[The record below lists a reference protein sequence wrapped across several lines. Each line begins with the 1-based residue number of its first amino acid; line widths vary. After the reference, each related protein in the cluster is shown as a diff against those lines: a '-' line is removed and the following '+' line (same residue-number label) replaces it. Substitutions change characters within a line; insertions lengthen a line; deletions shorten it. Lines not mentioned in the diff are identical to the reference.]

1 MSPSDL
7 VVAVCAVAAAWLAGR
22 AAANAGMAVV
32 LGELAAGVLM
42 GPSVAPLIAPDLA
55 ARVAA
60 PPVQTVIGHVA
71 DVAVLLFMCRV
82 GLELD
87 LGLLRRQAPRVA
99 GIAAASLIVPFLL
112 GAALAA
118 TLYASHGGPAGNR
131 PVFILFVGT
140 AMSVTALPV
149 LTRMLADWRAQHT
162 VIGTVATACAAVDD
176 VAAWT
181 LLGVV
186 AALVAGAGS
195 PLAGTAAIGL
205 YLAVMITAMRPALA
219 WLFLRL
225 PRRSVLWLL
234 ALALAAISALA
245 GAEAVGL
252 HAVFGAFLFGT
263 SVPRAAGTHA
273 WLDGP
278 IGRVTTWLLPAFF
291 VVMGLRTD
299 LSTLAGAGVLT
310 LALVMATAAAGKIG
324 AGAIAARMASFP
336 WRDALV
342 VGVLLNTR
350 GLVALVVVDL
360 GRQLGILSPA
370 LFATFVV
377 MAFVMT
383 ALTVP
388 VCRLLGWPPTSW
400 TGPGRT

>member
-1 MSPSDL
+1 
-7 VVAVCAVAAAWLAGR
+7 VGIAA
-22 AAANAGMAVV
+22 V
-32 LGELAAGVLM
+32 LGELAAGVVM
-42 GPSVAPLIAPDLA
+42 GPSLAPLVAPDLA
-55 ARVAA
+55 ARLAA
-60 PPVQTVIGHVA
+60 PTVQAVVAHVA

-87 LGLLRRQAPRVA
+87 LGLLRRQASRVA
-99 GIAAASLIVPFLL
+99 GIAAASLVVPFVM
-112 GAALAA
+112 GAALAV
-118 TLYASHGGPAGNR
+118 TLYDSLGGPSGR
-131 PVFILFVGT
+131 RLVFVLFVGT

-149 LTRMLADWRAQHT
+149 LTRMLADWRAQQT
-162 VIGTVATACAAVDD
+162 LVGTVAIACAAVDD

-186 AALVAGAGS
+186 AALVAGAGN
-195 PLAGTAAIGL
+195 PFVGAVAIGGYLVLMLAGL
-205 YLAVMITAMRPALA
+205 RPALA
-219 WLFLRL
+219 WLHGRVS
-225 PRRSVLWLL
+225 PRSPRWFL
-234 ALALAAISALA
+234 ALALAAVAALT

-263 SVPRAAGTHA
+263 AVPRAAGAHA

-278 IGRVTTWLLPAFF
+278 IGRVTNWLLPAFF

-299 LSTLAGAGVLT
+299 LSTLGGEGVFT
-310 LALVMATAAAGKIG
+310 LALVLATASAGKIG
-324 AGAIAARMASFP
+324 AGALAARVASFP

-342 VGVLLNTR
+342 IGVLLNTR

-370 LFATFVV
+370 LFATFIV

-388 VCRLLGWPPTSW
+388 GCRLLGWPPTEARGAAWRS
-400 TGPGRT
+400 

>member
-1 MSPSDL
+1 M
-7 VVAVCAVAAAWLAGR
+7 AA
-22 AAANAGMAVV
+22 V
-32 LGELAAGVLM
+32 LGELAAGVAM
-42 GPSVAPLIAPDLA
+42 GPSLAALVAPDLA
-55 ARVAA
+55 ARLAA
-60 PPVQTVIGHVA
+60 TPVQTVIGHVA

-99 GIAAASLIVPFLL
+99 GIAAASLAVPFVL

-118 TLYASHGGPAGNR
+118 TLYDTHAGSSGSR
-131 PVFILFVGT
+131 LVFILFVGT

-186 AALVAGAGS
+186 AALVAGAGN
-195 PLAGTAAIGL
+195 PVVGAVAIGL
-205 YLAVMITAMRPALA
+205 YLVLILAGLRPALA
-219 WLFLRL
+219 RLHRRL
-225 PRRSVLWLL
+225 PPRSAPWFL
-234 ALALAAISALA
+234 ALALAAVAA
-245 GAEAVGL
+245 VAAAEAVGL

-263 SVPRAAGTHA
+263 VVPRAAGAHA

-278 IGRVTTWLLPAFF
+278 IGRVTTWFLPAFF

-310 LALVMATAAAGKIG
+310 LALVMAAASAGKVG
-324 AGAIAARMASFP
+324 AGALAARVASFP

-342 VGVLLNTR
+342 IGVLLNTR
-350 GLVALVVVDL
+350 GLVALVVVNL
-360 GRQLGILSPA
+360 GRELGILSPA

-388 VCRLLGWPPTSW
+388 ACRLLGWPPASRDK
-400 TGPGRT
+400 PGRS

>member
-1 MSPSDL
+1 M
-7 VVAVCAVAAAWLAGR
+7 AA
-22 AAANAGMAVV
+22 V
-32 LGELAAGVLM
+32 LGELAAGVAM
-42 GPSVAPLIAPDLA
+42 GPSLAPLVAPDLA
-55 ARVAA
+55 ARLAA
-60 PPVQTVIGHVA
+60 TSVQTVIGHVA
-71 DVAVLLFMCRV
+71 DAAVLLFVCRV

-99 GIAAASLIVPFLL
+99 GIAAASLAVPFVL

-118 TLYASHGGPAGNR
+118 TLYDTHAGSSGSR
-131 PVFILFVGT
+131 LVFILFVGT

-162 VIGTVATACAAVDD
+162 VIGTIATACAAVDD

-186 AALVAGAGS
+186 AALVAG
-195 PLAGTAAIGL
+195 
-205 YLAVMITAMRPALA
+205 
-219 WLFLRL
+219 
-225 PRRSVLWLL
+225 
-234 ALALAAISALA
+234 

-263 SVPRAAGTHA
+263 VVPRAAGAHG

-299 LSTLAGAGVLT
+299 LSTLAGAGVMT
-310 LALVMATAAAGKIG
+310 LALVMAAASAGKIG
-324 AGAIAARMASFP
+324 AGALAARVASFS
-336 WRDALV
+336 WGDALV
-342 VGVLLNTR
+342 IGVLLNTR
-350 GLVALVVVDL
+350 GLVALVVVNL
-360 GRQLGILSPA
+360 GRELGILSPA
-370 LFATFVV
+370 LFAAFIV
-377 MAFVMT
+377 MAFAMT

-388 VCRLLGWPPTSW
+388 ACRLLGWPPASRDK
-400 TGPGRT
+400 PRRS

>member
-1 MSPSDL
+1 
-7 VVAVCAVAAAWLAGR
+7 
-22 AAANAGMAVV
+22 
-32 LGELAAGVLM
+32 M
-42 GPSVAPLIAPDLA
+42 GPSLAPLVAPDLA
-55 ARVAA
+55 ARLAA
-60 PPVQTVIGHVA
+60 PTVQGVVGQVA

-99 GIAAASLIVPFLL
+99 GIAAASLVVPFVM
-112 GAALAA
+112 GAALAV
-118 TLYASHGGPAGNR
+118 TLHDTQAGPSGGR
-131 PVFILFVGT
+131 LVFVLFVGT

-149 LTRMLADWRAQHT
+149 LTRMLADWRAQQT
-162 VIGTVATACAAVDD
+162 LIGTVATACAAVDD

-186 AALVAGAGS
+186 AALVAGAENPFVGAVAIGCYLVLM
-195 PLAGTAAIGL
+195 LAGL
-205 YLAVMITAMRPALA
+205 RPALA
-219 WLFLRL
+219 RL
-225 PRRSVLWLL
+225 HGCGSPRSPRWFL
-234 ALALAAISALA
+234 ALALAAVAALA

-263 SVPRAAGTHA
+263 AVPRAAGAHA
-273 WLDGP
+273 WFDGP
-278 IGRVTTWLLPAFF
+278 IGRVTTWFLPAFF

-299 LSTLAGAGVLT
+299 LATLGGAGVFT
-310 LALVMATAAAGKIG
+310 LALVIAAAAVGKIG
-324 AGAIAARMASFP
+324 AGALAARVASFP

-342 VGVLLNTR
+342 IGVLLNTR

-370 LFATFVV
+370 LFATFIV

-388 VCRLLGWPPTSW
+388 VCRLLGWPPAEARGAAWRS
-400 TGPGRT
+400 

>member
-1 MSPSDL
+1 M
-7 VVAVCAVAAAWLAGR
+7 
-22 AAANAGMAVV
+22 
-32 LGELAAGVLM
+32 LGELAAGVAM
-42 GPSVAPLIAPDLA
+42 GPSLAPALVPDLA
-55 ARVAA
+55 ARLAA
-60 PPVQTVIGHVA
+60 ASVQAVVGQVA

-99 GIAAASLIVPFLL
+99 GIAAASLAVPFVL

-118 TLYASHGGPAGNR
+118 TLYDTHAGPSGNR
-131 PVFILFVGT
+131 LVFILFVGT

-149 LTRMLADWRAQHT
+149 LTRMLADWRAQQT
-162 VIGTVATACAAVDD
+162 LIGTIATACAAVDD

-195 PLAGTAAIGL
+195 PLVGAVAIGV
-205 YLAVMITAMRPALA
+205 YLVLVLAGLRPALA
-219 WLFLRL
+219 WLHERVPPRSLR
-225 PRRSVLWLL
+225 WFL
-234 ALALAAISALA
+234 ALALAAVAALA
-245 GAEAVGL
+245 GAEVVGL

-263 SVPRAAGTHA
+263 AVPRAAGTHA

-299 LSTLAGAGVLT
+299 LSTLRGAGVLT
-310 LALVMATAAAGKIG
+310 LALVMAAASVGKIG
-324 AGAIAARMASFP
+324 AGALAARVASFP
-336 WRDALV
+336 WRHALV
-342 VGVLLNTR
+342 IGVLLNTR

-370 LFATFVV
+370 LFATFIV

-388 VCRLLGWPPTSW
+388 VCRLLGWPPAAA
-400 TGPGRT
+400 PDPAGRS